1 MPHLEFEHWVP
12 FPLERVFAF
21 FSDPENLQRIMP
33 ASSQTKVEA
42 LNRMPRPAPPQPRKA
57 KPGLRRKSFAA
68 RSNLPRIH
76 SVISPATIFVYTARI
91 SSQGPFGKSI
101 SGGATCHSIAEGC
114 G

>member
-21 FSDPENLQRIMP
+21 FSNPGNLPRIMP

-42 LNRMPRPAPPQPRKA
+42 LNRMPRPAAPQPQA

-76 SVISPATIFVYTARI
+76 SVISSLAIFVYTARI